1 MSEKPEK
8 PVSRLRQGSA
18 GQAAKDSSKAA
29 ASKKDKR
36 RKSETVAKV
45 PAKASQKDSK
55 PAVKSPTTKPVSAK
69 AAPSSAK
76 ATEDKLIAKTPAPK
90 NSSEAPKEKKVLAE
104 SRPGTPRP
112 QEQKKRDD
120 RRSSGPKNGHSKGK
134 GSRGYGRRQQ
144 EPAIDVYKLTLEQL
158 TQMSLTELNQVAR
171 RLGIIGASLLKKDRL
186 VEKIQELQTNPD
198 AELKVEGVLEKL
210 PDGFGFLRSPRFDYI
225 SGPDDVYVSP
235 SQIRR
240 FGLKTGDTIT
250 GVIRKPNEG
259 EKYFALLKVNKVN
272 HLDPAAADRMSF
284 EKLVP
289 VFPREKL
296 NLEHDPTIL
305 STRLMDLFSPIGKGQ
320 RGLLVAPPKVGK
332 TVLLKDIAQAILK
345 NNPEVH
351 LIVLLIDERPEEVT
365 EMRRVVKGTSAQV
378 ISSTFD
384 ESALRHVQVAQMVLE
399 KAKCLTESGHDVVIL
414 LDSITRLARAYN
426 TVAPASGKV
435 LTGGI
440 DANALQKPKKF
451 FGAARC
457 AEDGGS
463 LTIIATA
470 LIETGSR
477 MDEVIYEEFKG
488 TGNMEM
494 HMSRKLSNR
503 RVYPALDI
511 MNSGTRR
518 DDLLQ
523 PEEVLNKVW
532 ILQKFLG
539 TMNTVEGMEF
549 LINKLKKYKTNE
561 EFLESINKKNG
572 NGQ

>member
-1 MSEKPEK
+1 MSEKPDKKTVPVPKKKAEPVVKKDSVK
-8 PVSRLRQGSA
+8 PV
-18 GQAAKDSSKAA
+18 KSKVDQEKVV
-29 ASKKDKR
+29 KKPEVKP
-36 RKSETVAKV
+36 VA
-45 PAKASQKDSK
+45 QK
-55 PAVKSPTTKPVSAK
+55 PAVKKTSTEKVVVKKTETKKTEHPV
-69 AAPSSAK
+69 
-76 ATEDKLIAKTPAPK
+76 
-90 NSSEAPKEKKVLAE
+90 V
-104 SRPGTPRP
+104 
-112 QEQKKRDD
+112 EQKKQPVSRTTHVNSSARTSGRTNGPRNGGQKQRGGRGGYQ
-120 RRSSGPKNGHSKGK
+120 RRS
-134 GSRGYGRRQQ
+134 Q
-144 EPAIDVYKLTLEQL
+144 EPSVDVYKLTLDQL
-158 TQMSLTELNQVAR
+158 NAMSLTELNQVAR
-171 RLGIIGASLLKKDRL
+171 RLGIIGASLMRKEALVKK
-186 VEKIQELQTNPD
+186 IIELQKNPEK
-198 AELKVEGVLEKL
+198 ELEVEGVLEKL

-272 HLDPAAADRMSF
+272 YLDPAAADRMSF
-284 EKLVP
+284 ERLVP
-289 VFPREKL
+289 VFPNEKL
-296 NLEHDPTIL
+296 KLEHDPTVI

-320 RGLLVAPPKVGK
+320 RGLLVAQPKVGK
-332 TVLLKDIAQAILK
+332 TVLLKEVAQAMLK

-365 EMRRVVKGTSAQV
+365 EMKRVVEGTDAQV

-384 ESALRHVQVAQMVLE
+384 ESASRHVQVAQMVLE
-399 KAKCLTESGHDVVIL
+399 KAKCLTESGHDVVVL

-457 AEDGGS
+457 AQDGGS
-463 LTIIATA
+463 LTMIATA

-494 HMSRKLSNR
+494 HMTRKLSNR
-503 RVYPALDI
+503 RVFPALDI

-523 PEEVLNKVW
+523 PEDVLNKVW

-549 LINKLKKYKTNE
+549 LINKMKKHKTND
-561 EFLESINKKNG
+561 EFLESIGKKNG
-572 NGQ
+572 Q